1 MGQTLK
7 TFAIAFG
14 SAVAMAIAIELVQ
27 RYADRITAQTDDL
40 IDAGGRLWSR
50 AMDDLNAEAEVR
62 RSLPWVL
69 WYAWEAQHDAI
80 SEEQS

>member
-1 MGQTLK
+1 MRQTLK

-27 RYADRITAQTDDL
+27 RYSEKITSRSDDL
-40 IDAGGRLWSR
+40 LDAGGRLWAR
-50 AMDDLNAEAEVR
+50 AMDDLNNEAEVR